1 MRRRPVRVDGAFL
14 FVQHERILMGESP
27 KRALIAGSV

>member
-1 MRRRPVRVDGAFL
+1 MKKAGQKPRFSL